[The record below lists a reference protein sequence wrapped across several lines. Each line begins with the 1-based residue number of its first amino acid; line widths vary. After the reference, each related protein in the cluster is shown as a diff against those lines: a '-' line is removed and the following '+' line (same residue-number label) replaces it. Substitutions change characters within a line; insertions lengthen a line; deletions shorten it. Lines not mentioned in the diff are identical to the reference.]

1 MGLSA
6 LERNLIF
13 CQDIK
18 SSSPPGKFSLGRS
31 WKRAGW
37 LTHRNPTTENKQI
50 DLLFPFLP
58 ASVAVYQGKAR
69 MGGENTQGKK
79 KKVLLNFLIVFV
91 PKSFHAEFWFISWN
105 SMWLE
110 KNVLSIASESRKL
123 ADYFLKKKKKK
134 KNMHMIFCSVDKH
147 TANAQGENLC
157 GEITAETILSNRV
170 LHLLN

>member
-1 MGLSA
+1 MSLMSLG
-6 LERNLIF
+6 RNLIF
-13 CQDIK
+13 CQDIN
-18 SSSPPGKFSLGRS
+18 SSSPPGKFSLGNS

-37 LTHRNPTTENKQI
+37 LTHTNPTTENKQI

-69 MGGENTQGKK
+69 MGGEKSSGEKCIAKFSYCVCTQI
-79 KKVLLNFLIVFV
+79 FPCRILIHHL
-91 PKSFHAEFWFISWN
+91 K
-105 SMWLE
+105 
-110 KNVLSIASESRKL
+110 LSVASEERAFNSFWKQKACRL
-123 ADYFLKKKKKK
+123 FSEK

-147 TANAQGENLC
+147 IANAQGENLC

>member
-1 MGLSA
+1 MSLG
-6 LERNLIF
+6 RNPIF
-13 CQDIK
+13 CQNMK
-18 SSSPPGKFSLGRS
+18 SSSPAGRFSLGNS
-31 WKRAGW
+31 WKRARW
-37 LTHRNPTTENKQI
+37 LTHTNPTTENKQI

-69 MGGENTQGKK
+69 LGGKKPQEK

-105 SMWLE
+105 SMWLQ

-123 ADYFLKKKKKK
+123 ADCFLKK

-147 TANAQGENLC
+147 IANAQGEIC
-157 GEITAETILSNRV
+157 VGR
-170 LHLLN
+170 